1 MRHMVQESDFLAN
14 MSEHLNDDVTPKV
27 GIFWYNRGK
36 QELFGVVKRDYDDV
50 DLRPS
55 HGLVTCKE
63 LHVNVWKRGFHRQK
77 FKCNGVGPFIGD
89 YKDKPR
95 GRVFY
100 CPTTGDFIIK
110 VGSWIQEFPEAVSL
124 IVKEFNLELDD
135 YRVEVSSHWDIG
147 SGWENL

>member
-1 MRHMVQESDFLAN
+1 M
-14 MSEHLNDDVTPKV
+14 
-27 GIFWYNRGK
+27 
-36 QELFGVVKRDYDDV
+36 
-50 DLRPS
+50 
-55 HGLVTCKE
+55 
-63 LHVNVWKRGFHRQK
+63 HVNVWKRGFHRQK
-77 FKCNGVGPFIGD
+77 FKCDGVGSFIGD
-89 YKDKPR
+89 YKDELR

-135 YRVEVSSHWDIG
+135 YRVEESSHWDIG